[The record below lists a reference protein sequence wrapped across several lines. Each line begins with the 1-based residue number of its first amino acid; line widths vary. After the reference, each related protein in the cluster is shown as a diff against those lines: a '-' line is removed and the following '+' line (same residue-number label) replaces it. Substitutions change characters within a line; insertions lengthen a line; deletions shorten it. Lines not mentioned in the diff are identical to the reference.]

1 MTPKPINS
9 LKALA
14 EGKTDGFQKAAYF
27 KVRPDVVELEP
38 GFNLREEGAELTE
51 HIERLYH
58 AMKAGAYIPPI
69 DVSVI
74 DGRVLVRDGHCRTR
88 AALRLLQ
95 EGTEYLLE
103 ARQLRGNDADAV
115 FHMLGSGQGKHFTPL
130 EQGRGFLRLI
140 NMGHTVAEI
149 AARTGMHRSTIENGL
164 ALAEAPVA
172 VQKMVAEG
180 KVASHTALKTVRK
193 VGAEKAVET
202 LAKGVKEAEKAGKKK
217 ATAKH
222 IDGPKERG
230 QTLPPKGKAKTDEP
244 LVTRRVV
251 KMGETVE
258 TSTMTAS
265 QVAAFLVLAK
275 TVAGLNPAE
284 ALPAR
289 AVADLVQQ
297 AQTLVGKHR
306 DDTFG
311 EKCVEFVRNLAGR
324 STLVTYQSR
333 DFVQLIEAAYEI
345 AVPEGTEK

>member
-1 MTPKPINS
+1 MTTTKNLS

-14 EGKTDGFQKAAYF
+14 EGKADGIQKATYF

-149 AARTGMHRSTIENGL
+149 AARTGMHRSTVENGL

-202 LAKGVKEAEKAGKKK
+202 LAKGVKEAEKVGKKK

-230 QTLPPKGKAKTDEP
+230 QTLPPKQDKAAP
-244 LVTRRVV
+244 APTRPAKARRADD
-251 KMGETVE
+251 VE
-258 TSTMTAS
+258 LAPD
-265 QVAAFLVLAK
+265 QLAAFLILAK

-289 AVADLVQQ
+289 AVADLVAQ
-297 AQTLVGKHR
+297 AQVLVGKHR

-311 EKCVEFVRNLAGR
+311 EKCVEFVQNLAAR

-345 AVPEGTEK
+345 AVPEEPKK

>member
-1 MTPKPINS
+1 MSKPINS

-27 KVRPDVVELEP
+27 KVRPDVVEFEQ

-88 AALRLLQ
+88 AALRLQ
-95 EGTEYLLE
+95 AEGVEYLLE

-115 FHMLGSGQGKHFTPL
+115 FHMLGSDQGKHFTPL

-140 NMGHTVAEI
+140 NMGHKVAEI

-193 VGAEKAVET
+193 VGGEKAAAT
-202 LAKGVKEAEKAGKKK
+202 LAAGVKEAEKVGKKK

-230 QTLPPKGKAKTDEP
+230 QTLPPKEKAEP
-244 LVTRRVV
+244 LATRRVV

-258 TSTMTAS
+258 TSTLDAS
-265 QVAAFLVLAK
+265 QVAAFMILAK
-275 TVAGLNPAE
+275 TVASLDPTA

-289 AVADLVQQ
+289 AVADLVAQ
-297 AQTLVGKHR
+297 ARVLVGKDR

-311 EKCVEFVRNLAGR
+311 EKCVEFVRALAGR

-333 DFVQLIEAAYEI
+333 DFVNLIEAAFDITE
-345 AVPEGTEK
+345 PEGKKK

>member
-1 MTPKPINS
+1 MIMTPKPINS

-27 KVRPDVVELEP
+27 KVRPDKIEFEP

-88 AALRLLQ
+88 AALRLLG
-95 EGTEYLLE
+95 EGVEYLLE

-130 EQGRGFLRLI
+130 EQGRGFLRLT

-149 AARTGMHRSTIENGL
+149 AARTGMHRSTVENGL

-172 VQKMVAEG
+172 VQKMIAEG
-180 KVASHTALKTVRK
+180 KVASHTALKAVRQDGAAK
-193 VGAEKAVET
+193 ATEKLAAGVKAAEKV
-202 LAKGVKEAEKAGKKK
+202 GKKK

-230 QTLPPKGKAKTDEP
+230 QTKEPAKLKGRRQSDPVLPEA
-244 LVTRRVV
+244 
-251 KMGETVE
+251 
-258 TSTMTAS
+258 
-265 QVAAFLVLAK
+265 
-275 TVAGLNPAE
+275 TVAGCIA
-284 ALPAR
+284 
-289 AVADLVQQ
+289 
-297 AQTLVGKHR
+297 
-306 DDTFG
+306 
-311 EKCVEFVRNLAGR
+311 
-324 STLVTYQSR
+324 
-333 DFVQLIEAAYEI
+333 FVQEI
-345 AVPEGTEK
+345 AVFNPLLTWKHDLYGELIKKARALVGGPKE